1 MSNTSMSHMEK
12 FDILIKAM
20 NIPGER
26 MSATPKNAEWF
37 LENGVRQNCDH
48 PKILAAIFHAR
59 QIR

>member
-1 MSNTSMSHMEK
+1 MSHMEK

-37 LENGVRQNCDH
+37 LENGVRQNRDH